1 MFFVRLRRALP
12 LLALIVLSA
21 PVAAVTLLT
30 EENPPFNFTEEGRL
44 VGMSSEIVLEAA
56 RRANLPVKTE
66 VLPWER
72 AYLRAQA
79 ERDTCLFSTARLE
92 NRERLFVW
100 VGPIATNLWA
110 LFGRAD
116 FSQTIRTL
124 KDLQPYRIGA
134 VTRDAKGEWLRENN
148 VTGVRAVSGDD
159 QNPRRLLLPRDDPDR
174 IDLWITSLYAGREV
188 ARRAKVT
195 DLKLVWIA
203 NEQPLYLAC
212 SPQVPAATTKALG
225 EAIEALRADG
235 TIGRITASYEKKFAR

>member
-12 LLALIVLSA
+12 LLALVVLSA

-110 LFGRAD
+110 LFGRAA
-116 FSQTIRTL
+116 FSPTIRTL
-124 KDLQPYRIGA
+124 KPM
-134 VTRDAKGEWLRENN
+134 
-148 VTGVRAVSGDD
+148 
-159 QNPRRLLLPRDDPDR
+159 
-174 IDLWITSLYAGREV
+174 
-188 ARRAKVT
+188 
-195 DLKLVWIA
+195 
-203 NEQPLYLAC
+203 
-212 SPQVPAATTKALG
+212 
-225 EAIEALRADG
+225 
-235 TIGRITASYEKKFAR
+235 FAR